1 MCQSPRG
8 WEAGRQELKVQF
20 PADFAPV
27 SILGS
32 QKQDSTG
39 LQEGAAR

>member
-1 MCQSPRG
+1 MAKAQGG
-8 WEAGRQELKVQF
+8 WEAGRQGLKVQF

-32 QKQDSTG
+32 QRQDLTG
-39 LQEGAAR
+39 L